1 MGYLILRDYEKQIQ
15 LQNLDQIISGDP
27 GLVDMVNQLAM
38 QEMSSYLVQKY
49 NTAFEFT
56 DTPIFNYSETYLA
69 ADRFYLDFPAFT
81 TSSSYTNGDVVSVG
95 TSQYVATGNSTP
107 GPFNPL
113 NWYNMGVQYD
123 MFYVKFPYTRFNYLD
138 VYQAGNRVWWDNKVW
153 ECQRG
158 TVIPDHE
165 SILQARVYKNI
176 GSYNTMPGAANVGAF
191 NDSTAQW
198 GHGTPFVLSGA
209 QIVQSLKGSV
219 PAWSNITAYTTGK
232 VVSYSNPLYPY
243 ASVWQA
249 VTNSTNVIP
258 GSDITHWLPFDEQK
272 GDNRS
277 AQMETLMADIALY
290 HIHSRIAPRNV
301 PELREIRYKRA
312 LEWLMDA
319 AKGNVT
325 PINLDLNQPEVGNRI
340 TFGGNVKKINSY

>member
-15 LQNLDQIISGDP
+15 MQNLDQIISNEP

-56 DTPIFNYSETYLA
+56 DTSVFDYNKSYFA
-69 ADRFYLDFPAFT
+69 ADRFYLDFPAFNIL
-81 TSSSYTNGDVVSVG
+81 SAYVIGDVVAVG
-95 TSQYVATGNSTP
+95 TSQYVATAISAP
-107 GPFNPL
+107 GAFNPA
-113 NWYNMGVQYD
+113 NWLKIGVQYD
-123 MFYVKFPYTRFNYLD
+123 MFYVKYPYTRFNYLD

-165 SILQARVYKNI
+165 SILQARVYKNV
-176 GSYNTMPGAANVGAF
+176 GSYNTMPGTANMGAF

-198 GHGTPFVLSGA
+198 GHGTPFVISGA
-209 QIVQSLKGSV
+209 QIITSLPGA
-219 PAWSNITAYTTGK
+219 PNWSNVTSYTAGD
-232 VVSYSNPLYPY
+232 VVSYTNGLYPGAY
-243 ASVWQA
+243 SWQCVA
-249 VTNSTNVIP
+249 NNTNVIP
-258 GSDITHWLPFDEQK
+258 GIDIINWLPFDEQQ

-277 AQMETLMADIALY
+277 AQMVTLMADIALY

-301 PELREIRYKRA
+301 PELRELRYKRA